1 MHIHILGD
9 DSVGDQA
16 RTYAE
21 YRLFAALSQ
30 ALDTRRV
37 RSASLA
43 LRRAKTGRHAGG
55 VRCSVT
61 IELHDGQVMRLK
73 GSGDHPYA
81 AINHVVE
88 RLRVKPPLVGPESRL
103 FHVDECIS

>member
-1 MHIHILGD
+1 MRIHVVGD

-37 RSASLA
+37 RSASLG
-43 LRRAKTGRHAGG
+43 LRRARTGRRTGG
-55 VRCSVT
+55 VRCAVT
-61 IELHDGQVMRLK
+61 IELHDGEVIRLR

-81 AINHVVE
+81 AINQVVE
-88 RLRVKPPLVGPESRL
+88 RLRVKHRLVPHADAPAISR
-103 FHVDECIS
+103 

>member
-1 MHIHILGD
+1 MRIHILGD

-30 ALDTRRV
+30 ALDTRLV

-43 LRRAKTGRHAGG
+43 LRRANTGRHPGG
-55 VRCSVT
+55 VICSVT
-61 IELHDGQVMRLK
+61 IELHDGQMMRLK

-81 AINHVVE
+81 AINGVVE
-88 RLRVKPPLVGPESRL
+88 RLRVKARPVPLESRP
-103 FHVDECIS
+103 FHVDDCIS